1 VNEQDRLDSMRIF
14 LRTDIR
20 HDLRI
25 LPRPFIVEV
34 GGTPSS
40 GKTSGVNESD
50 RYFRQMGFSVWH
62 PPEGAEMVR
71 DISRATPR
79 YNLAT
84 ALYALGNLA
93 HQSERHE
100 HDIYILERGPF
111 DAYVWMMYWREKG
124 KVSDAQMRAA
134 QEFYLLPFFTGE
146 IDLALY
152 MTCEPDEAMR
162 REKRVSLS
170 NVAGGTTNPAT
181 IRTLVDRYRTA
192 YGELMPLYPQLEIL
206 DTTKMSEWETITTVK
221 DLIMTAFE
229 RRISH
234 AP

>member
-1 VNEQDRLDSMRIF
+1 MSERFEKMRQF

-20 HDLRI
+20 HDLTV
-25 LPRPFIVEV
+25 LPRPFIIEV

-40 GKTSGVNESD
+40 GKTAAMTEID
-50 RYFRQMGFSVWH
+50 RFFRQMKFVVWQ

-111 DAYVWMMYWREKG
+111 DAYVWMMYWHEKG
-124 KVSDAQMRAA
+124 KINDTQLKAA
-134 QEFYLLPFFTGE
+134 QGFYLLPFFTDAV
-146 IDLALY
+146 DLALF

-162 REKRVSLS
+162 REKRVALDRTAQGSF
-170 NVAGGTTNPAT
+170 TNPAT

-192 YGELMPLYPQLEIL
+192 YHELTPAYPQLEIL
-206 DTTKMSEWETITTVK
+206 DTTSMDEQMTVLTVR
-221 DLIMTAFE
+221 DLVLTAFA
-229 RRISH
+229 RRMST